1 MNERIST
8 TELADILARKAGLS
22 QEEAFAFV
30 RDVFDCI
37 DRAISEDKYVKIKGL
52 GTFKLISMSPRES
65 VAVNTGE
72 RIVIEGYQKF
82 SFTPEAALKDLINK
96 PFAHFEAVTLNEGVE
111 FKDTEVDEDS
121 SVDPDTEE
129 LSTDLEDSSVEPIS
143 ESASKEKNH
152 SSVEVI

>member
-143 ESASKEKNH
+143 
-152 SSVEVI
+152 